1 MGRNHFTGGMPQGG
15 LSYDRSQSGDR
26 KMLSVQQSLQHLGNV
41 TFAIAVIALV
51 TMVYWRLALRLLL
64 IVVVVAT
71 VVGAAALLQ
80 IIHR

>member
-1 MGRNHFTGGMPQGG
+1 
-15 LSYDRSQSGDR
+15 
-26 KMLSVQQSLQHLGNV
+26 MLPAQQSVQHLGNV
-41 TFAIAVIALV
+41 AFAIAVIALV

-64 IVVVVAT
+64 IVVAVAT